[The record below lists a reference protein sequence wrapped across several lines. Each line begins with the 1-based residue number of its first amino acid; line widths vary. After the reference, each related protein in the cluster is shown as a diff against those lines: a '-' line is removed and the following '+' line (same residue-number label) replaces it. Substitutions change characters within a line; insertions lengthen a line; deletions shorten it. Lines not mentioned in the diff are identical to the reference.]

1 MARAYRNLKQWQP
14 SLRLWRAALQLAPAD
29 GGLQRGYVMTLAD
42 AGQDVQAQTEAAK
55 AEKLLEPATW
65 YLTRAYVDQA
75 AGRSWAALEN
85 ATHARALAPSDTGI
99 QAYYVTLLAA
109 NRVADPA
116 LRESQ
121 GLALPPAQQ
130 RRLQADEAAELV
142 RLSFIDAR
150 GEQERFVIADR
161 ALARYDQLLTQWRP
175 LPEAQDS
182 YQQARI
188 DRLRCWR
195 VIEWPTW

>member
-1 MARAYRNLKQWQP
+1 M
-14 SLRLWRAALQLAPAD
+14 
-29 GGLQRGYVMTLAD
+29 
-42 AGQDVQAQTEAAK
+42 
-55 AEKLLEPATW
+55 
-65 YLTRAYVDQA
+65 
-75 AGRSWAALEN
+75 
-85 ATHARALAPSDTGI
+85 
-99 QAYYVTLLAA
+99 TLLAA

-116 LRESQ
+116 LRESR

-188 DRLRCWR
+188 DRPACCWR